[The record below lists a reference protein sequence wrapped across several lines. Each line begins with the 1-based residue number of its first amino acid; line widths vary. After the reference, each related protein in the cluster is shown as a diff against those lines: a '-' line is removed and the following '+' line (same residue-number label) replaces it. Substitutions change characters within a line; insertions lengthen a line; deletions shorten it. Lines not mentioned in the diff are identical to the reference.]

1 MSNKDIKQVE
11 IVTDYGSYNNV
22 IFFNQTIYQ
31 SKTKKANGE
40 GYYYTLKTVVP
51 RVIYDYLK
59 VRNDIIYLVQDKSKI
74 LVLSDSPTCL
84 TEDVVVYKRKLN
96 KKSHNFTVPKQ
107 LFDEEVNS
115 NYIASFIF
123 VPTES
128 MVLVEFS

>member
-11 IVTDYGSYNNV
+11 IVSNYGSYQNV

-31 SKTKKANGE
+31 SKTKKINGE

-59 VRNDIIYLVQDKSKI
+59 VREDIIYLVHDNNKI
-74 LVLSDSPTCL
+74 ILLSDITSYLSEDL
-84 TEDVVVYKRKLN
+84 TVYKRKLN
-96 KKSHNFTVPKQ
+96 KKSHNFTVPKK

-123 VPTES
+123 VPSES
-128 MVLVEFS
+128 LVLVEFS

>member
-1 MSNKDIKQVE
+1 MSKKDIKQVE

-22 IFFNQTIYQ
+22 IFFNQTIY
-31 SKTKKANGE
+31 KTKKANGE

-74 LVLSDSPTCL
+74 LVLSDSPTSL

>member
-1 MSNKDIKQVE
+1 MSKKDIKQVE
-11 IVTDYGSYNNV
+11 IIEEYGSYQNV

-31 SKTKKANGE
+31 NKTKKQNKE

-59 VRNDIIYLVQDKSKI
+59 VTEDIIYLLHDNSKI
-74 LVLSDSPTCL
+74 MLLSEIPSDLS
-84 TEDVVVYKRKLN
+84 EDVTVIKRKLN

-107 LFDEEVNS
+107 LFDENASS
-115 NYIASFIF
+115 NYVASFIF

-128 MVLVEFS
+128 IVLLDFS

>member
-11 IVTDYGSYNNV
+11 IVSNYGSYKNV

-74 LVLSDSPTCL
+74 LVLSDFPTSL
-84 TEDVVVYKRKLN
+84 TGDVVVYKRKLN

-107 LFDEEVNS
+107 LFDEKSDS
-115 NYIASFIF
+115 NFVASFIF

-128 MVLVEFS
+128 IVLLLFS

>member
-1 MSNKDIKQVE
+1 MSKKDIKQVE
-11 IVTDYGSYNNV
+11 IIEEYGSYQNV

-31 SKTKKANGE
+31 NKTKKQNKE

-59 VRNDIIYLVQDKSKI
+59 VTEDIIYLLQDNSKI
-74 LVLSDSPTCL
+74 MLLSEIPSDLS
-84 TEDVVVYKRKLN
+84 EDVTVIKRKLN

-107 LFDEEVNS
+107 LFDENTSS
-115 NYIASFIF
+115 NYVASFIF

-128 MVLVEFS
+128 IVLLDFS